1 MTEIITGFY
10 DNRSDA
16 EAAVEQLVAAGIAR
30 SEIMLNAKD
39 AASSYVRDEDE
50 EFYDHRRDE
59 GGFWAMLKGF
69 FFPDE
74 RRYLYSEGMS
84 RGGTLLTVEAE
95 NHQIAL
101 AKRILEEHGSV
112 DLPARA
118 ETWRQ
123 GGWKGYAAG
132 DGTEAAAASTFDSSS
147 RLSDLTSEPA
157 AAAGDGEIH
166 ENMEVITADGVRI
179 GTVDHLVGDDQ
190 IQLAKKTSP
199 DGQHHF
205 VPLDWVD
212 HVDAHVHLKR
222 NAPEVQAVW

>member
-30 SEIMLNAKD
+30 SEITLNAND
-39 AASSYVRDEDE
+39 AKSGYVRDEDE

-74 RRYLYSEGMS
+74 RRYLYSEGLS

-95 NHQIAL
+95 NHQLAV

-118 ETWRQ
+118 ESWRKA
-123 GGWKGYAAG
+123 GWLGYAAG
-132 DGTEAAAASTFDSSS
+132 EGTGAAGDSTPGSSS
-147 RLSDLTSEPA
+147 RFSDLTSEPA